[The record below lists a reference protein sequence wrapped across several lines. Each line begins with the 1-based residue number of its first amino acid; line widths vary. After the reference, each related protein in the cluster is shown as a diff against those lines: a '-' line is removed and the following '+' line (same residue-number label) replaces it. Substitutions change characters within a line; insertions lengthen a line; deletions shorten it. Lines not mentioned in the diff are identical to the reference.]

1 MGGGMILMIIPSP
14 CLLAQIGELPA
25 GRELADIVFLLR
37 PSVSKPVIIV
47 ELKYGRS
54 ASAAIEQIK

>member
-1 MGGGMILMIIPSP
+1 MIIPSP
-14 CLLAQIGELPA
+14 CLLAQIRELSA